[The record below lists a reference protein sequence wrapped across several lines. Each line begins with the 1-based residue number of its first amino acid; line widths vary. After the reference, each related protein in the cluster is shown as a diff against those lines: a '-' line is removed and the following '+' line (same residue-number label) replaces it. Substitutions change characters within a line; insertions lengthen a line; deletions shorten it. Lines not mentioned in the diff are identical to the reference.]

1 MKIIDVGCDQ
11 CIYVKSLRDF
21 GCYVIGMI
29 KVFWLYLVREF
40 YIAQVVLVDICI
52 MFIEGLLDESD
63 T

>member
-1 MKIIDVGCDQ
+1 
-11 CIYVKSLRDF
+11 
-21 GCYVIGMI
+21 MI
-29 KVFWLYLVREF
+29 FKLAWLYLVREF